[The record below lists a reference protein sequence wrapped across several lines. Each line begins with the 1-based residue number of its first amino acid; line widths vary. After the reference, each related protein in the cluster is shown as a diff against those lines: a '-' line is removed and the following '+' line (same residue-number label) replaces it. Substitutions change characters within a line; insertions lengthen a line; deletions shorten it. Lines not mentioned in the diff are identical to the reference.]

1 MTDTWQ
7 DIPTSDRPKGHP
19 STWRQEVEQLR
30 AKYDALRE
38 VVSRL
43 IEERDRALEWRDKD
57 WQASQDNVALRERVA
72 ELEAVLEPLLLRLC
86 EWAADNLTDE
96 SARDWFGYVEPPLER
111 ARAALQTGLQCDE
124 GTMGD
129 NGS

>member
-1 MTDTWQ
+1 MRRCGSVWQ
-7 DIPTSDRPKGHP
+7 S
-19 STWRQEVEQLR
+19 WRRNL
-30 AKYDALRE
+30 
-38 VVSRL
+38 
-43 IEERDRALEWRDKD
+43 
-57 WQASQDNVALRERVA
+57 
-72 ELEAVLEPLLLRLC
+72 AVLEPLLLRLC

-124 GTMGD
+124 GTMGG